1 MVNFLPEPERYLWF
15 QEIANLEF
23 SCYMGVIF
31 SEATEV
37 LKKNR
42 NLKIHFYKRL
52 ANMLLYFWKN
62 LPVFFFSKFPSFFQT
77 ILYVLEK
84 YDVLYTK
91 LFWIFFVDG
100 FTVNH
105 HEKLKK

>member
-1 MVNFLPEPERYLWF
+1 
-15 QEIANLEF
+15 
-23 SCYMGVIF
+23 MGAIF

-42 NLKIHFYKRL
+42 NLKVHFYKRL
-52 ANMLLYFWKN
+52 ANMLLYFFKFIS
-62 LPVFFFSKFPSFFQT
+62 FFFSKFPSFFQT

>member
-1 MVNFLPEPERYLWF
+1 
-15 QEIANLEF
+15 
-23 SCYMGVIF
+23 MGVIF

-42 NLKIHFYKRL
+42 NLKVHFYKRL
-52 ANMLLYFWKN
+52 ANMLLYFLTN
-62 LPVFFFSKFPSFFQT
+62 LSVFFSVSFLSFFKQFF
-77 ILYVLEK
+77 VLKK

-91 LFWIFFVDG
+91 LLWIFFSVNG
-100 FTVNH
+100 YTVNY

>member
-1 MVNFLPEPERYLWF
+1 
-15 QEIANLEF
+15 
-23 SCYMGVIF
+23 MGVIF

-37 LKKNR
+37 IKKNR
-42 NLKIHFYKRL
+42 NLKVHFYKRL

-62 LPVFFFSKFPSFFQT
+62 LPVVFSVSFLSFFKQFC
-77 ILYVLEK
+77 VLEK

-91 LFWIFFVDG
+91 LFWIFFVDAY
-100 FTVNH
+100 TINH